1 MARFP
6 RQIVKTD
13 KHEVTFSDLA
23 SNNSVNNS
31 VTLIEGVDVAS
42 KNTSTECAVGSHVKW
57 IFCEFNISAET
68 VTNIKTMHWLFRVIP
83 PLQAPSIS
91 SALYASDR
99 SYVLKRGMEMLP
111 KDVATVFKRVFVLKI
126 PKVYQRIKDGQK
138 LTFEYVASS
147 TETTNLCG
155 VFVYKEIY

>member
-1 MARFP
+1 
-6 RQIVKTD
+6 
-13 KHEVTFSDLA
+13 
-23 SNNSVNNS
+23 
-31 VTLIEGVDVAS
+31 
-42 KNTSTECAVGSHVKW
+42 
-57 IFCEFNISAET
+57 
-68 VTNIKTMHWLFRVIP
+68 
-83 PLQAPSIS
+83 
-91 SALYASDR
+91 
-99 SYVLKRGMEMLP
+99 MLP